1 MEAMNQ
7 QSDKSSRPRVEQPW
21 TNFLAYVS
29 GLQTHSFSYQTHFG
43 GRTLPTKPKIIP
55 QRQDGR
61 LLPKLRAVDEDT
73 KAAMAYEKRLGRQR
87 EVQKKIRE
95 NFPEQPLAVLQFKFG
110 LIHHLKYHK
119 LHFQCK
125 KLKHLLQ
132 YHPAEQCRSL
142 GTSCITKRIVAKDTR
157 WWRWW
162 TGGMCSGE

>member
-1 MEAMNQ
+1 M
-7 QSDKSSRPRVEQPW
+7 KILRRPWHMHDLVK
-21 TNFLAYVS
+21 NVLDVS
-29 GLQTHSFSYQTHFG
+29 VNV
-43 GRTLPTKPKIIP
+43 P
-55 QRQDGR
+55 
-61 LLPKLRAVDEDT
+61 
-73 KAAMAYEKRLGRQR
+73 
-87 EVQKKIRE
+87 KKIRE

-119 LHFQCK
+119 FHFQCK